1 METFSFTHPPLAI
14 LDNEDN
20 IDSDAIVACVSGCEG
35 FNRCNARDDG
45 VSDDDFVLLLLLP
58 SSLVVEEEGRG
69 ASRSDL
75 GRGIPPPLPP

>member
-35 FNRCNARDDG
+35 FNRCNARDG
-45 VSDDDFVLLLLLP
+45 VSDDDLVLLLLLLP
-58 SSLVVEEEGRG
+58 SSLVVDKEGRG

-75 GRGIPPPLPP
+75 GRGIPPPRPP